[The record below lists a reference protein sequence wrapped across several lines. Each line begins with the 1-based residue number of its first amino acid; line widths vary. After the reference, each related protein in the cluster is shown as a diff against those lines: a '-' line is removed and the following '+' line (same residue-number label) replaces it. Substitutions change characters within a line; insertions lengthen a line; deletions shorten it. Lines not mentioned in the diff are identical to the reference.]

1 MQTIEGRIVDIP
13 RKEIF
18 IGQVVVNEQGQI
30 QAIYRQS
37 GAATNKSSLPF
48 ILPGLVD
55 AHVHIESSM
64 LLPTEFA
71 RLAAAH
77 GTIATVSDPHEIANV
92 LGMAGVEYMLDNAA
106 NTPLSINFGAPSCV
120 PATSFETAG
129 ATLGVEEVSQ
139 LLARPEIRYLSEVMN
154 YPGVLH
160 KDPDVMAKIE
170 AAKKLGKVIDGHA
183 PGLRGEDAKQYAAA
197 GISTDHECF
206 TAEEAQ
212 DKLAAGMKILIREGS
227 AARNYAALHSLIPDH
242 ASQMMFC
249 TDDSH
254 PDDLIEGHINKLLA
268 RAIADGHDL
277 WQLLQMACCNPVAHY
292 GLPVGQLQVGDPA
305 DFILLDNLHTF
316 DVLATY
322 RRGQK
327 IAEKGKILLSP
338 ISAPLLNNFHCQ
350 TKRLTDFNIPVQG
363 RQIRL
368 ITVQDGELVT
378 GSAYAEA
385 LIVDGYAQA
394 DPNRDILKIAVVNR
408 YQNAPVAL
416 GFVQGVQLGEGALAS
431 SVAHDSHNIVVVGT
445 NDDSICRAVNALIAT
460 QGGIAAVKGHRE
472 EVLPLPLA
480 GIMTN
485 AEGSLVAQQY
495 SQITHFAQQEMAC
508 SLRSPFMT
516 LSFLALLV
524 IPALKMS
531 DRGLFDGDK
540 FAFASL
546 WR

>member
-1 MQTIEGRIVDIP
+1 MQTIEGRIVDIH
-13 RKEIF
+13 RREIY
-18 IGQVVVNEQGQI
+18 IGQLLINEQGQI
-30 QAIYRQS
+30 QAISRQNS
-37 GAATNKSSLPF
+37 PGTHTLPLPF
-48 ILPGLVD
+48 ILPGFVD

-92 LGMAGVEYMLDNAA
+92 LGMTGVEYMLENAA
-106 NTPLSINFGAPSCV
+106 KTPLSINFGAPSCV
-120 PATSFETAG
+120 PATIFETAG
-129 ATLGVEEVSQ
+129 AVLGVEEVSQ

-160 KDPDVMAKIE
+160 KDPEVMAKIA

-212 DKLAAGMKILIREGS
+212 DKLAAGMKILVREGS
-227 AARNYAALHSLIPDH
+227 AARNYAALHSLIPEH

-254 PDDLIEGHINKLLA
+254 PDDLLEGHINKLLA

-277 WQLLQMACCNPVAHY
+277 WQLLQMACCNPVMHY

-305 DFILLDNLHTF
+305 DFILLDNLTTF

-327 IAEKGKILLSP
+327 IAAKGEILLEAA
-338 ISAPLLNNFHCQ
+338 SAPLLNNFHCQ
-350 TKRLTDFNIPVQG
+350 AKRLSDFSIPAQG
-363 RQIRL
+363 NQIRL
-368 ITVQDGELVT
+368 ITVEDGELVT

-385 LIVDGYAQA
+385 LILDGHAQA
-394 DPNRDILKIAVVNR
+394 DPSRDILKIAVVNR

-416 GFVQGVQLGEGALAS
+416 GFVQGVQLAEGAIAS

-445 NDDSICRAVNALIAT
+445 NDDSICRAVNALIAAK
-460 QGGIAAVKGHRE
+460 GGIAAVKGHRE

-485 AEGSLVAQQY
+485 AEGPWVAQQY
-495 SQITHFAQQEMAC
+495 SQITAFAKQAIGC
-508 SLRSPFMT
+508 PLRSPFMT

-524 IPALKMS
+524 IPTLKMS
-531 DRGLFDGDK
+531 DRGLFDGQQ